1 MGQELAFFLT
11 SEKNFTIELFQGG
24 KEDTGILLPEVKEL

>member
-1 MGQELAFFLT
+1 MGQELAFFP
-11 SEKNFTIELFQGG
+11 EKKFTIELFQGG